1 MTQGKIIK
9 VSGPLVI
16 ASGMQEANIQDI
28 CRVGKLGLIGE
39 IIEMRRDQASIQVY
53 EETSGLGP
61 GEPVVTTGEPLSVEL
76 GPGLISQMFDGI
88 QRPLDR
94 FKLATHNDFLVRG
107 VEVPSLDRDIK
118 WHFDSTIAIGQK
130 VSTGD
135 ILGTV
140 KETEVVNHKIMV
152 PYGVSGEVVSIASG
166 DFTIDEV
173 VYEIKKLDGSFY
185 KGTLMQK
192 WPVRKARPVSKRLI
206 PEEPLITGQR
216 VIDAFFPVTKGGAA
230 AVPGPFG
237 AGKTVVQHQV
247 AKFANVDIVIYV
259 GCGERGNEM
268 TDVLNEFPE
277 LIDPNTGQSIMQRT
291 VLIANTSNMPVA
303 AREASIYTG
312 ITMAEYFRDMGYSVA
327 IMADSTSRW
336 AEALREMSGRLEEM
350 RVILLIWEVVSLN
363 IMKEQDVLRF

>member
-1 MTQGKIIK
+1 MDLVRRITLTQGKIIK

-118 WHFDSTIAIGQK
+118 WHFDPTIAIGQK

-152 PYGVSGEVVSIASG
+152 PYGVSGVVVSIASG

-216 VIDAFFPVTKGGAA
+216 VIDTFFPVTKGGAA

-247 AKFANVDIVIYV
+247 AKFANVDIVIYD
-259 GCGERGNEM
+259 G
-268 TDVLNEFPE
+268 
-277 LIDPNTGQSIMQRT
+277 
-291 VLIANTSNMPVA
+291 
-303 AREASIYTG
+303 
-312 ITMAEYFRDMGYSVA
+312 
-327 IMADSTSRW
+327 
-336 AEALREMSGRLEEM
+336 
-350 RVILLIWEVVSLN
+350 
-363 IMKEQDVLRF
+363 